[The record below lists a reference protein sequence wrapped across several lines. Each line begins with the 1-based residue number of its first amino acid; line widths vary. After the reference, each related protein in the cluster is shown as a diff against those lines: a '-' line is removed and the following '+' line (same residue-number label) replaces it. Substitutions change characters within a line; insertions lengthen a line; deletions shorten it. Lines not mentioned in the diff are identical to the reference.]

1 MTLMKEIKNG
11 TNRWKN
17 IYHSWIRRINIVKIS
32 IPPNIIYKFNATP
45 IKTPM
50 TFFTELEQKF

>member
-1 MTLMKEIKNG
+1 MTEIKDG

-17 IYHSWIRRINIVKIS
+17 IYCSWIRRINTVKIS
-32 IPPNIIYKFNATP
+32 ILPNIIYKFDATP